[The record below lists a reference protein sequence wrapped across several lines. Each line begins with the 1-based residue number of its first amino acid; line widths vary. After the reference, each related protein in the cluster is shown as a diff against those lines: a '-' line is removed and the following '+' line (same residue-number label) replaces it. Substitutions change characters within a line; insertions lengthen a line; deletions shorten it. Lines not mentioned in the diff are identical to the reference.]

1 METVEYL
8 EVTTNLHDAVM
19 KVRMV
24 PIERVFNR
32 FPRMVRDLSEE

>member
-1 METVEYL
+1 MTEAVEYL
-8 EVTTNLHDAVM
+8 ERITTNLNDAAM

-32 FPRMVRDLSEE
+32 FHGW